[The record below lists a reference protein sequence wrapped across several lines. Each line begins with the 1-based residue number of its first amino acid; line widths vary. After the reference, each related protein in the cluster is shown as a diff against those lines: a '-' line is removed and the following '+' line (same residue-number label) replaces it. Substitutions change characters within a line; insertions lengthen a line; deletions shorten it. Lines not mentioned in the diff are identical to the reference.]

1 MNMGTVA
8 LVCISLAV
16 GGVVGF
22 LAGRR
27 SGAKRIAAAPDPQWI
42 AADAVVDVLRLTNEH
57 LPREAEAVVSLALIM
72 YPTVSDYVLAR
83 LLESPIRP
91 D

>member
-1 MNMGTVA
+1 MGTVA
-8 LVCISLAV
+8 LVVISLAV

-27 SGAKRIAAAPDPQWI
+27 SAARRTAAAPDRQRI
-42 AADAVVDVLRLTNEH
+42 AADAVVDLRRLTNEH

-72 YPTVSDYVLAR
+72 YPTVGDYILDR
-83 LLESPIRP
+83 LLESPVRP